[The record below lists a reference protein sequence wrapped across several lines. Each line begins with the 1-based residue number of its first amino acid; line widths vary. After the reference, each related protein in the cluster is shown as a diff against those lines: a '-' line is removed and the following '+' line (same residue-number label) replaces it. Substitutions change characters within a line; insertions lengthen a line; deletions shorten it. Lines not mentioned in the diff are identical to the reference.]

1 MKYIHPKRYD
11 GLKFDTP
18 NNQNIV
24 RARVEKY
31 CLKCDKFMGK
41 EHDFSECRIF
51 EKWEN
56 GKVVDKQTCPFD
68 NVAVSLIYPEV
79 RCEIE
84 G

>member
-1 MKYIHPKRYD
+1 MEYTHPKKYE
-11 GLKFDTP
+11 GLRIDTP

-31 CLKCDKFMGK
+31 CLRCDKFMGK

-51 EKWEN
+51 DTWVR
-56 GKVVDKQTCPFD
+56 GKVGEKKTCPFD
-68 NVAVSLIYPEV
+68 NVAVSLMYPEV

-84 G
+84 S